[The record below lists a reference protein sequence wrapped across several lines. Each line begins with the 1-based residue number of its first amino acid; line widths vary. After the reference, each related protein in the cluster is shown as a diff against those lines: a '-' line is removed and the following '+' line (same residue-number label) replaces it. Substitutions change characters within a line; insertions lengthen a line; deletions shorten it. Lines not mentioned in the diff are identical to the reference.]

1 MSGALLPLFI
11 GGLGPLEIGVILLL
25 LVLLFGADKIPKL
38 ARSAGDAKKEFDKA
52 NMEAKKEVKE
62 YEKEL
67 EAEMAENEK
76 EGTVEKGGS
85 ASSDA
90 SVEADGKQTTAD
102 SQ

>member
-1 MSGALLPLFI
+1 MSGAILFI

-52 NMEAKKEVKE
+52 TMEAKKEVKE

-67 EAEMAENEK
+67 EAEMAENENE
-76 EGTVEKGGS
+76 EGVEKQDS
-85 ASSDA
+85 APSEM
-90 SVEADGKQTTAD
+90 SVEADGNTTTPD

>member
-1 MSGALLPLFI
+1 MSFALLPLFV

-67 EAEMAENEK
+67 EAEMAENE
-76 EGTVEKGGS
+76 ESAEKGGS
-85 ASSDA
+85 ASSEV
-90 SVEADGKQTTAD
+90 SVEGDGKTTAD
-102 SQ
+102 GQ

>member
-1 MSGALLPLFI
+1 MSGAILFI

-52 NMEAKKEVKE
+52 TMEAKKEVKE

-67 EAEMAENEK
+67 EEEMAENEESAEK
-76 EGTVEKGGS
+76 EGSTSPDV
-85 ASSDA
+85 
-90 SVEADGKQTTAD
+90 SVESDGKTTTAD
-102 SQ
+102 GQ